1 LIGCESKIDDLF
13 AQDKHF
19 IFPTRTYQSFE
30 KSIFVMKNLYRDKL
44 ELLRMV
50 QTYSHIMVESK
61 MTSGQSY

>member
-1 LIGCESKIDDLF
+1 
-13 AQDKHF
+13 
-19 IFPTRTYQSFE
+19 
-30 KSIFVMKNLYRDKL
+30 MKNLYRDKL